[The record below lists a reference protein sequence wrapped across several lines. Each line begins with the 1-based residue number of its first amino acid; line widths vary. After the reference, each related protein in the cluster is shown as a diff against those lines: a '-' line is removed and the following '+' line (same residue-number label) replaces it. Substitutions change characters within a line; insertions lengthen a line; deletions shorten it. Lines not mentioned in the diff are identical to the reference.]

1 MGNRTELVMLVSVLS
16 LVISMTTQ
24 GSIFDNNKAVASALT
39 YVRDDGEKLTQNNL
53 EQSSSIITQ
62 QSYSDT
68 NKDSFKNTA
77 LISTAS
83 TTQSTNLRTI
93 FKQVE
98 NSIVQITSKL
108 PTAAPNALNPQTPNT
123 TALGSGFVYDNQGH
137 IITNGHVVGDAKIV
151 DVTFVNGNRYTAKV
165 IGTDVYGDIA
175 VLQILQNTTQQE
187 QLLSSLK
194 PLVIGNS
201 SNLEVGDQVIAI
213 GNPFGL
219 SDTMTT
225 GIVSGV
231 GRLLPGPGFSI
242 PNAIQTDAP
251 INPGN
256 SGGPLLNMQGEVIG
270 MNTAILSGTDTFSG
284 IGFAIPSNTI
294 TKIAPSLIKKG
305 QFVHPYLGLSGA
317 TLTSDLAEN
326 LTGSATNLKGV
337 YVDTITKNG
346 PADKAGVHGSTVDQ
360 YAKKHPGDIIIGV
373 DGHNITRIDDLISYI
388 DQHRSAGDNITLTV
402 YRNGHT
408 IDLKATLAARPS
420 PLPFLVVRLA
430 PPSPIPGPPRQHPSV
445 PTPHS

>member
-305 QFVHPYLGLSGA
+305 QFVHPNLGLSGA

>member
-1 MGNRTELVMLVSVLS
+1 MGNKTEIVIFVSVLS

-24 GSIFDNNKAVASALT
+24 ASVFDNNKAVASALT
-39 YVRDDGEKLTQNNL
+39 YVQNNGEKLTRNNL
-53 EQSSSIITQ
+53 EQSSSTITQ
-62 QSYSDT
+62 QSSSDT
-68 NKDSFKNTA
+68 NKALFKDTA
-77 LISTAS
+77 LLSTAN
-83 TTQSTNLRTI
+83 TTQSTNLRAI

-108 PTAAPNALNPQTPNT
+108 PTAAPNALNPQSPNAT
-123 TALGSGFVYDNQGH
+123 TLGSGFVYDNQGH
-137 IITNGHVVGDAKIV
+137 IITNDHVVGDAKIV
-151 DVTFVNGNRYTAKV
+151 DVTFVDGNRYTAKV
-165 IGTDVYGDIA
+165 IGTDIYGDIA
-175 VLQILQNTTQQE
+175 VLQLSQNTTQQQ

-201 SNLEVGDQVIAI
+201 SNLEVGDTVVAI

-231 GRLLPGPGFSI
+231 GRLLPGAGFSI

-256 SGGPLLNMQGEVIG
+256 SGGPLLNMQGQVIG
-270 MNTAILSGTDTFSG
+270 MNTAILSGTVTFSG

-294 TKIAPSLIKKG
+294 SKIVLSLIEKG
-305 QFVHPYLGLSGA
+305 YYIHPYLGLSVA

-326 LTGSATNLKGV
+326 LTGSATNL

-346 PADKAGVHGSTVDQ
+346 PADKAGLHGSTVDQ
-360 YAKKHPGDIIIGV
+360 YAKKHPGDIIIAV
-373 DGHNITRIDDLISYI
+373 DRHNITRIDDLISYI

-420 PLPFLVVRLA
+420 LLPFLIVPSA
-430 PPSPIPGPPRQHPSV
+430 PPSPIPGPPRQLPSV